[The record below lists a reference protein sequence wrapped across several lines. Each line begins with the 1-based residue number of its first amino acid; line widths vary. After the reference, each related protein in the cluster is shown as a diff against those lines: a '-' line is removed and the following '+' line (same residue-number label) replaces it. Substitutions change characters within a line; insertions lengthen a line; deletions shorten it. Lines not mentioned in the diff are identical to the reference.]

1 MGQPAVDTSSSGQLT
16 VARALDIV
24 RNNEEGQVHPSVT
37 TVLEKAV
44 ADIWRRIQA
53 QPASY
58 VMNRDEFAVF
68 NYYRN
73 RFKDSQVAQQAV
85 ARFWNH
91 FKGDATQVNGSK
103 ST

>member
-1 MGQPAVDTSSSGQLT
+1 MAPMETTNIGQLT
-16 VARALDIV
+16 VAKALDIV

-44 ADIWRRIQA
+44 GDVWRRIQA
-53 QPASY
+53 QPTTF

-73 RFKDSQVAQQAV
+73 RFKDSHLAQQAV

-91 FKGDATQVNGSK
+91 FRGDASQLNGSRHH
-103 ST
+103 

>member
-1 MGQPAVDTSSSGQLT
+1 MGQSTETTSASQLT
-16 VARALDIV
+16 VARALEIV

-37 TVLEKAV
+37 AVLEKAIG
-44 ADIWRRIQA
+44 DIWRRIQA
-53 QPASY
+53 QPTTY
-58 VMNRDEFAVF
+58 IMNRDEFAVF

-91 FKGDATQVNGSK
+91 FRGDASQVNGGK
-103 ST
+103 AP